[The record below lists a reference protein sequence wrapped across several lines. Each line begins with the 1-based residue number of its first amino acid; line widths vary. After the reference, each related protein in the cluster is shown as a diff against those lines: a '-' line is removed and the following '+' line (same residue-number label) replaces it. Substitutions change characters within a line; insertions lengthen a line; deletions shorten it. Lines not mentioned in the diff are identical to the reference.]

1 MDVNTISYITLI
13 ALIQGVVCAF
23 FFRSTF
29 RKNLNLDLKYNQL
42 LMSALVGSYLN
53 AALSFFQFTFKVE
66 MLWTEEFGF
75 FEVLF
80 VQLIIG
86 CGLQLAGTYFYI
98 AQFSPETSVIDKKR
112 LTKVIIIGILKAL
125 PVITILEITFAA
137 FLLN

>member
-23 FFRSTF
+23 FIRRTF
-29 RKNLNLDLKYNQL
+29 RKNLNLDIKYNQL

-66 MLWTEEFGF
+66 MLWTEEFGY

-80 VQLIIG
+80 VQLIIS
-86 CGLQLAGTYFYI
+86 CGLQLVGTYFSI
-98 AQFSPETSVIDKKR
+98 TQFSPETSVIDKKG
-112 LTKVIIIGILKAL
+112 LTKVLLIGILKSL
-125 PVITILEITFAA
+125 PIMLILEFTFSA
-137 FLLN
+137 LLLG